1 MEKKPVI
8 ALTSIAPSIAI
19 WLYRAKDFSS
29 RDGCLGKAADRR
41 RRHIDHDSRNR
52 PASVMRAR

>member
-29 RDGCLGKAADRR
+29 RDGCLGKAADTDAVG
-41 RRHIDHDSRNR
+41 ISITILVIGR
-52 PASVMRAR
+52 PV